1 MGEKKKKK
9 QKSKPKVKPNV
20 KASNLHERMKGYYVS
35 ITTASCDDS

>member
-9 QKSKPKVKPNV
+9 QKSRPKPKV

>member
-9 QKSKPKVKPNV
+9 QKSKPKV